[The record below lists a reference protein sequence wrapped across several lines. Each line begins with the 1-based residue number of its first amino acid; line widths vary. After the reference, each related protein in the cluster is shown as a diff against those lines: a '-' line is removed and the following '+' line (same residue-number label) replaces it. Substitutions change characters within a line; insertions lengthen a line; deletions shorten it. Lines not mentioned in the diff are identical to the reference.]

1 LLLSHALSISRQLVT
16 MHGLCAV
23 CYASQGSPEAELT
36 LVFLIEKA
44 LGHNSAS
51 HTQGPS
57 PASIALL
64 CLSNVNTAQ
73 SVGSLCHEHR
83 PDAVLCCAVL
93 CYAVDAADVR
103 LLTRGRQVEGQS
115 RRQEEAAAAQGQEEG
130 QQERRL
136 CRRWRRWRAR
146 SSSLCAE

>member
-1 LLLSHALSISRQLVT
+1 

-51 HTQGPS
+51 HTESESEP
-57 PASIALL
+57 ALL

-83 PDAVLCCAVL
+83 PDAALCCAVL
-93 CYAVDAADVR
+93 CYAVDMC

-115 RRQEEAAAAQGQEEG
+115 RRQEEAAAAAQGQEEG

-136 CRRWRRWRAR
+136 CRRRRRWRRRAR

>member
-1 LLLSHALSISRQLVT
+1 VT

-83 PDAVLCCAVL
+83 PDAVLCCAMLWMLRMCV
-93 CYAVDAADVR
+93 CFDTRQASRGPKQAAR
-103 LLTRGRQVEGQS
+103 
-115 RRQEEAAAAQGQEEG
+115 
-130 QQERRL
+130 
-136 CRRWRRWRAR
+136 R
-146 SSSLCAE
+146 SSSSARARRRAARAAALREEEVKEEGTVIITLRRMRRRKRLKSPALQR

>member
-1 LLLSHALSISRQLVT
+1 VT

-57 PASIALL
+57 PSQHCSALPIE
-64 CLSNVNTAQ
+64 C
-73 SVGSLCHEHR
+73 EH
-83 PDAVLCCAVL
+83 CAVSQITL
-93 CYAVDAADVR
+93 
-103 LLTRGRQVEGQS
+103 S
-115 RRQEEAAAAQGQEEG
+115 
-130 QQERRL
+130 
-136 CRRWRRWRAR
+136 
-146 SSSLCAE
+146 